1 MPDGPESDEDIVRP
15 WADDSL
21 SPSHLPVAGRG
32 LLDRPSILRKSTIKA
47 IRNMGLGA
55 LETAQAVD
63 VMKGNGVRTIDR
75 TYLEAFTSAPC

>member
-1 MPDGPESDEDIVRP
+1 
-15 WADDSL
+15 
-21 SPSHLPVAGRG
+21 
-32 LLDRPSILRKSTIKA
+32 
-47 IRNMGLGA
+47 MGLGA